1 MGSMPLDEGEQSLG
15 TWTIMYLPPEGGR
28 YNGKLNVTDRRL
40 IYDAQFDISA
50 SGVVDEALFFK
61 SGSEGYV
68 VIPRERI
75 QEVKA
80 KKSFTAK
87 KIILTLD
94 DGQEH
99 VFSYGMMSI
108 DKIVDAINQK

>member
-1 MGSMPLDEGEQSLG
+1 MGSMPLDEGERSLG
-15 TWTIMYLPPEGGR
+15 TWTILYLPPEGGR

-40 IYDAQFDISA
+40 IYDAKFDISA
-50 SGVVDEALFFK
+50 SGVVDQTLFFTW
-61 SGSEGYV
+61 GSEGYV
-68 VIPRERI
+68 VIPKERI
-75 QEVKA
+75 QRVEA

-99 VFSYGMMSI
+99 VFNYGMMSI
-108 DKIVDAINQK
+108 DKVVDAINQK